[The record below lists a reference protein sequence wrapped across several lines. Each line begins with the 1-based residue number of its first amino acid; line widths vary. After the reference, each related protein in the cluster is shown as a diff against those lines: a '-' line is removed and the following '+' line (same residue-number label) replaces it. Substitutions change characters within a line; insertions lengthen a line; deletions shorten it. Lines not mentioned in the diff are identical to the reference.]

1 MSIIFQ
7 KKIGDKFEII
17 RFEGFGYVKHSCNYD
32 STIFDLEKLYE
43 PSELDGGDCK
53 TIYKFKIK
61 SKQDST
67 IEFIEDYCDYIF
79 TYRYNYNYRL
89 NHLTMTSPTPE
100 QNQRLLIKHK
110 KSCLIL

>member
-7 KKIGDKFEII
+7 KKLGDKFEII

-32 STIFDLEKLYE
+32 STIFD
-43 PSELDGGDCK
+43 CK
-53 TIYKFKIK
+53 IIYKFKIK
-61 SKQDST
+61 SKQDSS

-89 NHLTMTSPTPE
+89 HNLTMTSPTPE

>member
-7 KKIGDKFEII
+7 KILDDKFEII
-17 RFEGFGYVKHSCNYD
+17 RLEGFGYVKNYCNYD
-32 STIFDLEKLYE
+32 STIFDLETLYE
-43 PSELDGGDCK
+43 PSELDGGYCK

-61 SKQDST
+61 SKQDSS
-67 IEFIEDYCDYIF
+67 IEFIEDYFDYKF

-89 NHLTMTSPTPE
+89 NNLTMTSPPPE